1 MRTFYSFFLFLIS
14 LILINCNG
22 EAVEKNKESVA
33 EISNP
38 FNPEYLTKNLRKESP
53 RLVLNPE
60 IDKILRNKLNS
71 DPVVQNIYQ
80 TIKLNADQVLQK
92 PFLERI
98 KIGKRLLS
106 VSREM
111 LYRINMLGMVYYI
124 EKNPK
129 ILERIDGEVKA
140 VCQFSDWN
148 PSHYLD
154 VGEMSM
160 AIAFALDWTTGDL
173 PESTIELAL
182 NALIEKG
189 IKPSYNKE
197 SRSNT
202 WWINGNNNWNQVCNG
217 GMIAASIAIAE
228 RDPEL
233 AATTI
238 RRSIDGFPHAL
249 DEYGPDGVY
258 PEGST
263 YWGYGTV
270 FSVVTNAMLES
281 AFGTDFGLGNYPA
294 FKESAIFRVL
304 MNTPSGWYYNFADCG
319 DKRSENG
326 DITLAWFASKSGDE
340 LFFERNRL
348 LRSPSEI
355 GKLRRLDGAGLV
367 WLAQYEK
374 KLYSDLPSAWK
385 GEGSN
390 PVAVFTGGS
399 SDPYG
404 YYFGGKGGSGT
415 VNHGNMDAGS
425 FIFEL
430 NGVRW
435 VFDPGNQNYNDLEKE
450 GFDLWNKSQDSERW
464 TLLNKGNFGHSTLS
478 VNDQLHIVDGK
489 ATIADFKE
497 GENPQ
502 VTFDLTPTFKGQLKS
517 AERTFTKDSNVSL
530 VIEDKIEID
539 EMTEIVTWQLITT
552 LDVEITPEGATIY
565 KSEYSSVTPVKKL
578 YVENIS
584 HPKIQMNV
592 VSLDPP
598 PLALDRRV
606 KGLKR
611 IELKIPSSNIEGK
624 NLNIKVRLR
633 GQRNWREGY

>member
-1 MRTFYSFFLFLIS
+1 MRNFKILMCIIIVLIQGS
-14 LILINCNG
+14 CNQEPESIKNNLKDLINPFTPDYLI
-22 EAVEKNKESVA
+22 KN
-33 EISNP
+33 I
-38 FNPEYLTKNLRKESP
+38 RKDMP
-53 RLVLNPE
+53 RLVLNKE
-60 IDKILRNKLNS
+60 IDKILRDKLKS
-71 DPVVQNIYQ
+71 DLVVQNIYQ
-80 TIKLNADQVLQK
+80 TIKLNADEVMQK

-98 KIGKRLLS
+98 KIGRRLLS

-124 EKNPK
+124 EKDSK
-129 ILERIDGEVKA
+129 ILDRINGEVKA
-140 VCQFSDWN
+140 VCGFKDWN

-160 AIAFALDWTTGDL
+160 AVAFALDWTAGAL
-173 PESTIELAL
+173 PKETIELAL
-182 NALIEKG
+182 NSLIEKG
-189 IKPSYNKE
+189 IKPSYDNK

-238 RRSIDGFPHAL
+238 KRSINGLPHAL

-281 AFGTDFGLGNYPA
+281 AFGTDFGLGNYPS

-348 LRSPSEI
+348 LRSPSKI

-374 KLYSDLPSAWK
+374 IKQSELPKAWK

-399 SDPYG
+399 SDPYS
-404 YYFGGKGGSGT
+404 YYFGGKGGSGM

-425 FIFEL
+425 FIFEI

-435 VFDPGNQNYNDLEKE
+435 VSDPGNQNYNALEKE
-450 GFDLWNKSQDSERW
+450 GFDLWNRSQDSQRW
-464 TLLNKGNFGHSTLS
+464 TLLNKGNFGHSTLT
-478 VNDQLHIVDGK
+478 VNNQLHVVDGK
-489 ATIADFKE
+489 ATITDFKE
-497 GENPQ
+497 GDTPQ
-502 VTFDLTPTFKGQLKS
+502 VTFDLTPTFEGQLKS
-517 AERTFTKDSNVSL
+517 VQRTFTKDSEVSL
-530 VIEDKIEID
+530 IIEDRIETSED
-539 EMTEIVTWQLITT
+539 TEIITWQLMTT
-552 LDVEITPEGATIY
+552 MAVEITPQGATIS
-565 KSEYSSVTPVKKL
+565 KPEYSSVSPVKKL
-578 YVENIS
+578 FIENLS
-584 HPKIQMNV
+584 HPEIQMNI

-598 PLALDRRV
+598 PLALDRRIEN
-606 KGLKR
+606 LKR
-611 IELKIPSSNIEGK
+611 IELKIPASQVTGGKLDIKIRLEGQK
-624 NLNIKVRLR
+624 
-633 GQRNWREGY
+633 NWREGY

>member
-22 EAVEKNKESVA
+22 EAVEKNKKSVA

-38 FNPEYLTKNLRKESP
+38 FTPEYLTKNLRKESP
-53 RLVLNPE
+53 RLVLNAE

-124 EKNPK
+124 EKDPK

-160 AIAFALDWTTGDL
+160 AVAFALDWTTGDL

-430 NGVRW
+430 NGIRW

-450 GFDLWNKSQDSERW
+450 GFDLWNKSQDSQRW

-517 AERTFTKDSNVSL
+517 AERTFTKDSSVSL

-633 GQRNWREGY
+633 GQKNWREGY

>member
-38 FNPEYLTKNLRKESP
+38 FTPEYLTKNLRKESP
-53 RLVLNPE
+53 RLVLNAE

-124 EKNPK
+124 EKDPK

-160 AIAFALDWTTGDL
+160 AVAFALDWTTGDL

-319 DKRSENG
+319 DKRSVNG

-430 NGVRW
+430 NGIRW
-435 VFDPGNQNYNDLEKE
+435 IFDPGNQNYNDLEKE
-450 GFDLWNKSQDSERW
+450 GFDLWNKSQDSQRW
-464 TLLNKGNFGHSTLS
+464 TLLNKGNFGHSTLT

-517 AERTFTKDSNVSL
+517 AERTFTNDSNVSL

>member
-53 RLVLNPE
+53 RLVLNAE

-497 GENPQ
+497 GENPH